1 LEQDE
6 GTRLNGHAL
15 RAAETKAS
23 LIRTAIDMF
32 GQGGFDAVSTRQLA
46 DKAKVGLAAIA
57 YHFGGKT
64 ELFEAAVGSIAD
76 YCRGLTQE
84 VADQLEADAPDTP
97 GERLTRAVRA
107 YFQVLF
113 GGDEPQSWVNFLV
126 RCSVD
131 APDAY
136 DTLYEAAF
144 RPLETALTVNLAAHL
159 GVSPQDETVRLRAY
173 IATHSI
179 VSMRTNRE
187 AFLRHL
193 GWKQLGPTQIHS
205 LEGIVTSLV
214 NNALML
220 GPVVEDGLA
229 GPR

>member
-1 LEQDE
+1 
-6 GTRLNGHAL
+6 
-15 RAAETKAS
+15 
-23 LIRTAIDMF
+23 
-32 GQGGFDAVSTRQLA
+32 
-46 DKAKVGLAAIA
+46 
-57 YHFGGKT
+57 
-64 ELFEAAVGSIAD
+64 
-76 YCRGLTQE
+76 
-84 VADQLEADAPDTP
+84 
-97 GERLTRAVRA
+97 
-107 YFQVLF
+107 
-113 GGDEPQSWVNFLV
+113 VNFLV

-159 GVSPQDETVRLRAY
+159 GLSPGDEEVRLRAY

-193 GWKQLGPTQIHS
+193 GWKHLGPPQIQI

-214 NNALML
+214 TM
-220 GPVVEDGLA
+220 
-229 GPR
+229 R